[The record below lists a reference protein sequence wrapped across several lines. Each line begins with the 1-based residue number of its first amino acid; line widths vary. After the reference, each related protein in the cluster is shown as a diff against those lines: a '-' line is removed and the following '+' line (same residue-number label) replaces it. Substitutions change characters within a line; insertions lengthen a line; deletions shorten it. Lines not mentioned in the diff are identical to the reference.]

1 MADDLTV
8 ASTLRDRTATSAVP
22 FATSDDSAV
31 TYGDIAVTTALVAAI
46 GAPTAAE
53 RIARPVRAARMA
65 IAGRTRRATR
75 VNLRRWTVAV
85 GVCDALAAL
94 LAATGVVV
102 ARLGLAADA
111 RYGLPLIAAAV
122 PGWLVVITLAG
133 GYDRRHLAAG
143 FEYYRRAITAGV
155 WVLAVASFTSFVLH
169 ADISRALVLG
179 SVPGATVVTIAGRY
193 AVRKALHVWLRRDRA
208 THLVLA
214 IGTPADVQQLVT
226 HMSRASY
233 AGFRVVG
240 ALTPSDALGAALP
253 PDVAWA
259 GSDVLDAIAKALL
272 LRADTIAV
280 VATHLL
286 APGQLRRLSWEL
298 EGTDIDLVL
307 APAIT
312 DVAGPR
318 ISSHPV
324 AGLPLLC
331 VEKPRFTGPRR
342 VVKDA
347 LDRTLAAVAL
357 VALSP
362 LLGAVALSVR
372 VTSRGPV
379 FFGQERVGLNGTCF
393 RLVKF
398 RSMRAGAHDELALL
412 RDRNE
417 HDGPLFKV
425 RRDPRLTPI
434 GAFLR
439 RWSLDELPQL
449 WNVITGH
456 MSLVGPRP
464 PLADEVERYGADV
477 RRRLL
482 VKPGMTGLWQVS
494 GRSELSWE
502 EAVRLD
508 LYYVDNWSV
517 GLDLVLLWKTL
528 ACVVRGQGAY

>member
-1 MADDLTV
+1 MATDLQA
-8 ASTLRDRTATSAVP
+8 ASTLRDRTATSTEGDVTDAAP
-22 FATSDDSAV
+22 DATDDHRNA
-31 TYGDIAVTTALVAAI
+31 TYDNMAVTTARAS
-46 GAPTAAE
+46 APPPPGV
-53 RIARPVRAARMA
+53 I
-65 IAGRTRRATR
+65 RATDLGR
-75 VNLRRWTVAV
+75 VQLQRWAVAV
-85 GVCDALAAL
+85 AVSDALAVSI
-94 LAATGVVV
+94 AAVSVFV
-102 ARLGLAADA
+102 ARV
-111 RYGLPLIAAAV
+111 GLPTESRYTLLLIAGGV
-122 PGWLVVITLAG
+122 PAWLVLVALAG
-133 GYDRRHLAAG
+133 GYDKRQIAAG
-143 FEYYRRAITAGV
+143 FEYYRRAVTAGV
-155 WVLAVASFTSFVLH
+155 WVLASAAFTSFVLH
-169 ADISRALVLG
+169 ADVSRALVLG
-179 SVPGATVVTIAGRY
+179 SVPLATFLTIAGRY
-193 AVRKALHVWLRRDRA
+193 GVRQVLHHQLRGHHA
-208 THLVLA
+208 THRVLA
-214 IGTPADVQQLVT
+214 IGMPADVRQLVV
-226 HMSRASY
+226 HMARASF

-240 ALTPSDALGAALP
+240 AITPADGTEALLP
-253 PDVAWA
+253 RGVSWA
-259 GSDVLDAIAKALL
+259 GDDVLAAVARARDLH
-272 LRADTIAV
+272 ADTIAV

-298 EGTDIDLVL
+298 EPTRIDLVL

-318 ISSHPV
+318 ISTHPV

-331 VEKPRFTGPRR
+331 VEKPSFAGPRR

-347 LDRTLAAVAL
+347 LDRALAALTL

-362 LLGAVALSVR
+362 LLCAVAIGVR
-372 VTSRGPV
+372 LTSPGPV
-379 FFGQERVGLNGTCF
+379 LYRQDRVGLNSSSF

-398 RSMRAGAHDELALL
+398 RSMRMGAHDEVARLWG
-412 RDRNE
+412 DNE
-417 HDGPLFKV
+417 HEGPLFKL

-449 WNVITGH
+449 WNVLTGD

-464 PLADEVERYGADV
+464 PLATEVERYGDDM

-494 GRSELSWE
+494 GRAELSWE
-502 EAVRLD
+502 ESVRLD

>member
-1 MADDLTV
+1 MAGDLTV
-8 ASTLRDRTATSAVP
+8 ANTLRDRTATSVEADVTGGLP
-22 FATSDDSAV
+22 TATQDHRNV
-31 TYGDIAVTTALVAAI
+31 TYEDIAVTTALVASPPLA
-46 GAPTAAE
+46 GAELCSTE
-53 RIARPVRAARMA
+53 VGRVR
-65 IAGRTRRATR
+65 
-75 VNLRRWTVAV
+75 LRRWALAVAISDAFAVAV
-85 GVCDALAAL
+85 AAVSVFVARVGLPSESRYAL
-94 LAATGVVV
+94 LLV
-102 ARLGLAADA
+102 AGIPA
-111 RYGLPLIAAAV
+111 
-122 PGWLVVITLAG
+122 WLVLVASAG
-133 GYDRRHLAAG
+133 GYDRRQIAAG
-143 FEYYRRAITAGV
+143 FEYYRRAVTAGA
-155 WVLAVASFTSFVLH
+155 WVLATAACASFAMH
-169 ADISRALVLG
+169 ADVSRALVLG
-179 SVPGATVVTIAGRY
+179 SVPLATLLTIAGRY
-193 AVRKALHVWLRRDRA
+193 CVRKALHHWLRGDRA
-208 THLVLA
+208 THRVLA
-214 IGTPADVQQLVT
+214 IGMPADVRQLVA
-226 HMSRASY
+226 HMARTSY
-233 AGFRVVG
+233 AGLRVVG
-240 ALTPSDALGAALP
+240 AITPADASGAPLP
-253 PDVAWA
+253 PGVSWA
-259 GSDVLDAIAKALL
+259 GDDVRAAVARARD

-318 ISSHPV
+318 ISTHPV

-331 VEKPRFTGPRR
+331 VEKPRFAGPRR

-347 LDRTLAAVAL
+347 LDRTLAAVSL
-357 VALSP
+357 VALAP
-362 LLGAVALSVR
+362 LLCGVAVIVKL
-372 VTSRGPV
+372 TSRGPALYR
-379 FFGQERVGLNGTCF
+379 QERVGLNGSSF

-398 RSMRAGAHDELALL
+398 RSMRVGAHDEVARLSGE
-412 RDRNE
+412 NE
-417 HDGPLFKV
+417 HDGPLFKL

-434 GAFLR
+434 GAVLR

-449 WNVITGH
+449 WNVITGD

-464 PLADEVERYGADV
+464 PLATEVERYGDDM

-502 EAVRLD
+502 ESVRLD

>member
-8 ASTLRDRTATSAVP
+8 ASTLRDRTATSALP
-22 FATSDDSAV
+22 IATSDHPAV
-31 TYGDIAVTTALVAAI
+31 TYGDIAVTTALVA
-46 GAPTAAE
+46 
-53 RIARPVRAARMA
+53 RIP
-65 IAGRTRRATR
+65 RATR
-75 VNLRRWTVAV
+75 VHLRRWSLAVA
-85 GVCDALAAL
+85 VCDAVAAL

-102 ARLGLAADA
+102 ARLGLSADT
-111 RYGLPLIAAAV
+111 RYGLPLVAAV
-122 PGWLVVITLAG
+122 VPAWIVVVALAG
-133 GYDRRHLAAG
+133 GYDKRHLAAG

-155 WVLAVASFTSFVLH
+155 WVLAAAAFTSFVLH

-179 SVPGATVVTIAGRY
+179 SVPAATVVTITGRY
-193 AVRKALHVWLRRDRA
+193 TVRKALHQWLRRNHA
-208 THLVLA
+208 THRVLA

-240 ALTPSDALGAALP
+240 ALTPSDPLGSPLP
-253 PDVAWA
+253 LDVAWA
-259 GSDVLDAIAKALL
+259 GADVLDAIAKARL

-331 VEKPRFTGPRR
+331 VEKPHFSGPRR
-342 VVKDA
+342 VVKGS
-347 LDRTLAAVAL
+347 LDRALAAFAL

-362 LLGAVALSVR
+362 LLAAVALSVKL
-372 VTSRGPV
+372 TSRGPV
-379 FFGQERVGLNGTCF
+379 LFGQDRVGLNGTTF

-398 RSMRAGAHDELALL
+398 RSMRAGAQDELALL
-412 RDRNE
+412 RERNE
-417 HDGPLFKV
+417 HDGPLFKL

-449 WNVITGH
+449 WNVLTGD

-464 PLADEVERYGADV
+464 PLPAEVEHYEAHV

-494 GRSELSWE
+494 GRAELSWE
-502 EAVRLD
+502 ESVRLD
-508 LYYVDNWSV
+508 LHYVDNWSV

-528 ACVVRGQGAY
+528 ACVLRGQGAY